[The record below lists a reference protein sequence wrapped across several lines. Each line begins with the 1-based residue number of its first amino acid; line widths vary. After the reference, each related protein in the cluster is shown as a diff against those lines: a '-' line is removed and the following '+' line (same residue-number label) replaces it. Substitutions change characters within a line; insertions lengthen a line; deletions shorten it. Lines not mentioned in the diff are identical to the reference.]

1 MALYSAGV
9 EIKEIDLTNIVPSLA
24 TSLGGYAG
32 SFNWGPAGQ
41 LVTVSSEKDLV
52 TSFGAPNNTNTFQT
66 ASFFPA
72 ASCLKYSNNLKVS
85 RSVEAT
91 DFNAASPF
99 LSSTAITV
107 LASAPGAGG
116 TGYTVDDVLTIST
129 GAAGNLAT
137 AKVTTVNSG
146 VVTAVTLLTGG
157 SGYSTGGGSKGTT
170 GGTGSNCTLNITTI
184 GSGANYNTITA
195 LNATPTA
202 PGSGYV
208 VGNVLTITA
217 GAAGDLA
224 TATVTTIGQ
233 GGTVTA
239 VTLLSSGSGYT
250 AGSGKLTTGGAGSG
264 CTLNIT
270 TIGASAAYSVYNA
283 AAVKNKDVFDAL
295 TSQTIKSAIVGR
307 YPGSLGNSLKVVL
320 CRANALAA
328 GGAGITARTSAT
340 DFSYVPGTSTYA
352 TAVATANSNSG
363 NLAANLLKVVDEI
376 HVAVIDSD
384 GSFTGTAGTIL
395 EKYEGLSL
403 FTDAKTE
410 NGATNY
416 YREVINRTSNY
427 IYINK
432 LKDSRI
438 TTGTT
443 SSGAI
448 ETEFAVT
455 DVTALSALSTP
466 LGTKASTGGVTITLL
481 SGANAAMTESGMSDA
496 YDLFADE
503 QSVDL
508 SLLFGEVHNTTST
521 AVTNDGHLSAIVVAR
536 KDCVGFM
543 SAPLSITA
551 ETTDTA
557 RLAQITNKLG
567 LAVPANSYM
576 VMDSSPV
583 YVYNKYA
590 DSYLYIPACGHIA
603 GLCAN
608 TDAVADAW
616 FSPAGF
622 NRGQLQDVVKLAY
635 NPNQASRD
643 TLYAAG
649 VNPIVAF
656 PGQGIVL
663 FGDKTRLTKPSAFDR
678 INVRRLFITLE
689 KAIANASK
697 FQLFEQNDDFTRAAF
712 RNIVVPFLS
721 DVQGRRGI
729 TDFRVVCDTTNN
741 TGQVIDANSFVAD
754 IYIKPTRSINFITLN
769 FIATLTGVEFR
780 TIVGS

>member
-1 MALYSAGV
+1 M
-9 EIKEIDLTNIVPSLA
+9 
-24 TSLGGYAG
+24 
-32 SFNWGPAGQ
+32 
-41 LVTVSSEKDLV
+41 
-52 TSFGAPNNTNTFQT
+52 
-66 ASFFPA
+66 
-72 ASCLKYSNNLKVS
+72 
-85 RSVEAT
+85 
-91 DFNAASPF
+91 
-99 LSSTAITV
+99 
-107 LASAPGAGG
+107 
-116 TGYTVDDVLTIST
+116 
-129 GAAGNLAT
+129 
-137 AKVTTVNSG
+137 
-146 VVTAVTLLTGG
+146 
-157 SGYSTGGGSKGTT
+157 
-170 GGTGSNCTLNITTI
+170 
-184 GSGANYNTITA
+184 
-195 LNATPTA
+195 
-202 PGSGYV
+202 
-208 VGNVLTITA
+208 
-217 GAAGDLA
+217 
-224 TATVTTIGQ
+224 
-233 GGTVTA
+233 
-239 VTLLSSGSGYT
+239 
-250 AGSGKLTTGGAGSG
+250 
-264 CTLNIT
+264 
-270 TIGASAAYSVYNA
+270 
-283 AAVKNKDVFDAL
+283 
-295 TSQTIKSAIVGR
+295 
-307 YPGSLGNSLKVVL
+307 
-320 CRANALAA
+320 
-328 GGAGITARTSAT
+328 
-340 DFSYVPGTSTYA
+340 
-352 TAVATANSNSG
+352 
-363 NLAANLLKVVDEI
+363 VDEI

-395 EKYEGLSL
+395 ERYEGLSL

-427 IYINK
+427 IYINI

-481 SGANAAMTESGMSDA
+481 SGANVAMTPSGMIDA

-508 SLLFGEVHNTTST
+508 SLLFGEVHNTTAT
-521 AVTNDGHLSAIVVAR
+521 AVTNDIKLSAIVVAR

-551 ETTDTA
+551 ATTDTA
-557 RLAQITNKLG
+557 RLAEITTKLSQ
-567 LAVPANSYM
+567 AVPANSYM

-583 YVYNKYA
+583 YVYNKYT

-712 RNIVVPFLS
+712 RNIVVPFLR

-729 TDFRVVCDTTNN
+729 TDFRVVCDTSNN

-769 FIATLTGVEFR
+769 FIATRTGVEFR

>member
-1 MALYSAGV
+1 MALTSAGV

-41 LVTVSSEKDLV
+41 LVNVSSEKDLI
-52 TSFGAPNNTNTFQT
+52 TLFGAPNNTNTLQT
-66 ASFFPA
+66 ASFFTA
-72 ASCLKYSNNLKVS
+72 ASFLKYGNSLKVS

-91 DFNAASPF
+91 DYNAASPF
-99 LSSTAITV
+99 LTTATGVITV
-107 LASAPGAGG
+107 LNSTPTAGG
-116 TGYTVDDVLTIST
+116 TLYTVGDILTISGGT
-129 GAAGNLAT
+129 TGNLAT
-137 AKVTTVNSG
+137 VTVTTISG
-146 VVTAVTLLTGG
+146 GGATGPVTGVSLISGG
-157 SGYSTGGGSKGTT
+157 SGYTSGAGKVTT
-170 GGTGSNCTLNITTI
+170 GGT
-184 GSGANYNTITA
+184 
-195 LNATPTA
+195 
-202 PGSGYV
+202 
-208 VGNVLTITA
+208 
-217 GAAGDLA
+217 
-224 TATVTTIGQ
+224 
-233 GGTVTA
+233 
-239 VTLLSSGSGYT
+239 
-250 AGSGKLTTGGAGSG
+250 GSG

-270 TIGASAAYSVYNA
+270 TVDAGFTYSAYSPVLI
-283 AAVKNKDVFDAL
+283 KNKDVFDAITGTNTL
-295 TSQTIKSAIVGR
+295 KSAIVAR
-307 YPGSLGNSLKVVL
+307 YAGSLGNTLKVVI

-328 GGAGITARTSAT
+328 GGTGITARTDASV
-340 DFSYVPGTSTYA
+340 FSYVPGTSTYA
-352 TAVATANSNSG
+352 TAVATANSTPSTLAT
-363 NLAANLLKVVDEI
+363 NLSKVVDEI

-384 GSFTGTAGTIL
+384 GSFTGTAGTVL

-416 YREVINRTSNY
+416 YREVINRASNY

-438 TTGTT
+438 TTGTA
-443 SSGAI
+443 GVV
-448 ETEFAVT
+448 EDEFEIT
-455 DVTALSALSTP
+455 DVTALSAITTP
-466 LGTKASTGGVTITLL
+466 LGDKASTGGVTITLTG
-481 SGANAAMTESGMSDA
+481 GANVAMTPTGMSTA
-496 YDLFADE
+496 YDLFADS
-503 QSVDL
+503 QSVDIG
-508 SLLFGEVHNTTST
+508 LLFGEVHTTTAT
-521 AVTNDGHLSAIVVAR
+521 AVTNDAKLSAIVNAR

-543 SAPLSITA
+543 SAPMSITGQS
-551 ETTDTA
+551 TDTG
-557 RLAQITNKLG
+557 RFGEITTKLG
-567 LAVPANSYM
+567 TTGCPVSSYM

-583 YVYNKYA
+583 YVYDKYN
-590 DSYLYIPACGHIA
+590 DSYLYIPACGHVA

-635 NPNQASRD
+635 NPNQADRD
-643 TLYAAG
+643 ALYTKG
-649 VNPIVAF
+649 VNPISAF

-663 FGDKTRLTKPSAFDR
+663 YGDKTRLAKPSAFDR

-712 RNIVVPFLS
+712 KNIVEPYLR

-741 TGQVIDANSFVAD
+741 TGQVIDGNRFVAD

-769 FIATLTGVEFR
+769 FVATRTGVEFK
-780 TIVGS
+780 TIVGA